1 MAAAEAAGFQPTGEF
16 VQLNSY
22 ENRVFDVA
30 MEDGQRL
37 IAKFYRPGR
46 WSKETILEEHSF
58 LADLNAEDIP
68 AVAPIVQ
75 KNGST
80 LSLQENLWTAFFPKV
95 RGRLPDELLSNDLVK
110 VGRLLARVHT
120 VGARKRALHRPT
132 LDSSFP
138 GGWPTLDRLEKW
150 VAPEVADRYFPAA
163 EQILDAMEDT
173 FDFSQFQRIHG
184 DCHRGNLLN
193 DGQQFF
199 LVDFDDFVNGPAI
212 QDFWMLLSGDAESLQ
227 EEQDLILQGYEELRE
242 FPHDQW
248 EWIPLLRGL
257 RIIMYSG
264 WIAQRWED
272 PNFPRLFPEFGSY
285 SYWAKEVEALER
297 IAWTI

>member
-1 MAAAEAAGFQPTGEF
+1 
-16 VQLNSY
+16 
-22 ENRVFDVA
+22 
-30 MEDGQRL
+30 
-37 IAKFYRPGR
+37 
-46 WSKETILEEHSF
+46 
-58 LADLNAEDIP
+58 
-68 AVAPIVQ
+68 
-75 KNGST
+75 
-80 LSLQENLWTAFFPKV
+80 LQENLWTAFFPKV
-95 RGRLPDELLSNDLVK
+95 RGRLPDELLQDDLVK

-138 GGWPTLDRLEKW
+138 GGWPTLERLHSW

-163 EQILDAMEDT
+163 EKILDAMEDV

-212 QDFWMLLSGDAESLQ
+212 QDFWMLLSGDEESLQ
-227 EEQDLILQGYEELRE
+227 QEQDLILRGYEELRQ

-248 EWIPLLRGL
+248 EWIPILRGL

-272 PNFPRLFPEFGSY
+272 PNFPRLFPEFNSY

-297 IAWTI
+297 IAWKI